1 MVHSQQPS
9 QEELQRRRI
18 VGVNAETV
26 TDVTSTDFPGHYPG
40 EDHSWDVRKFMKNF
54 QVNFHHNEPTDSS
67 FSLVGIDASV
77 ANAFRRIMIAEIP
90 SLAIESVFVNNNT
103 SIIQDEVL
111 AARLGLIP
119 FKGGRDGLLEYLKWF
134 KNPEEGSSEEE
145 LGKFDYNT
153 ILLVLKIECTRN
165 PNAPKGETD
174 PLVLYNNA
182 HVYARDIKFVP
193 FGNQQKWFSGAN
205 AIVATNPDIL
215 VAKLRPGQ
223 CIDVEMHAI
232 KGVGSDHAK
241 YSPVA
246 TASYRLL
253 PTISI
258 LKPILGKDAEKF
270 KACFP
275 EGVIGLEVVTKKEA
289 AQKGSGYEGHEG
301 EMKAI
306 VLDTMKD
313 TVSRECLRH
322 EEFEGKVKLGRIR
335 DHFLFSIESLGQWES
350 DELFL
355 ESIKVLKLKCENMRK
370 SLNSM
375 DPR

>member
-1 MVHSQQPS
+1 MAPFQQPS
-9 QEELQRRRI
+9 QAELERRRI

-40 EDHSWDVRKFMKNF
+40 EDHAWDVRKFKKNF
-54 QVNFHHNEPTDSS
+54 KVHFHHNEPTDSS

-90 SLAIESVFVNNNT
+90 SLAVEDVFVINNT

-111 AARLGLIP
+111 AARLGLVP
-119 FKGGRDGLLEYLKWF
+119 FKGGREGLLGYLKWY
-134 KNPEEGSSEEE
+134 KKPEEGSLEEPQ
-145 LGKFDYNT
+145 KFDHNT
-153 ILLVLKIECTRN
+153 ILLKLKIECTRN
-165 PNAPKGETD
+165 LDAPKDETD
-174 PLVLYNNA
+174 PLILYNNA

-193 FGNQQKWFSGAN
+193 FGDQQKWFSGAN
-205 AIVATNPDIL
+205 AIVSTNPDIL

-232 KGVGSDHAK
+232 KGIASDHAK

-275 EGVIGLEVVTKKEA
+275 ESVIGFETVTKKEA

-301 EMKAI
+301 ERKAV

-322 EEFEGKVKLGRIR
+322 KEFEGKVRLGRIR
-335 DHFLFSIESLGQWES
+335 DHFIFSVESLGQWES

-355 ESIKVLKLKCENMRK
+355 ESIKVLKLKCENMMK
-370 SLNSM
+370 SLHNM
-375 DPR
+375 DSQ